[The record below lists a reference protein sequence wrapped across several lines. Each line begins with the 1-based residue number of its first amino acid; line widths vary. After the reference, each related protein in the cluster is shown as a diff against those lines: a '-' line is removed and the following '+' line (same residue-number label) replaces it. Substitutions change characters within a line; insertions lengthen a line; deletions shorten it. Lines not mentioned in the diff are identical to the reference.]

1 MYQFDT
7 CMKFDYMYSYIFASR
22 GVGGGGC
29 FRYYLAHGLLIQFNN
44 TISLRV
50 SYRKYGK
57 DMLAISTLK

>member
-22 GVGGGGC
+22 GVGGGV
-29 FRYYLAHGLLIQFNN
+29 FQVLLGPRVVDSINN